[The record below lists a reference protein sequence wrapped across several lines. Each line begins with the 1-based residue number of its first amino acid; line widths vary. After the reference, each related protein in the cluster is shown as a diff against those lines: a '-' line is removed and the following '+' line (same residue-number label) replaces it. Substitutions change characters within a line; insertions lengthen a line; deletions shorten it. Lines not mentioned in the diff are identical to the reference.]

1 MKVIDMVLLAIPFAF
16 LIFGITLY
24 NRINPKLGGFPF
36 FYWYQM
42 LWIFLTAILTS
53 IVYLNER
60 PKNKEVN

>member
-1 MKVIDMVLLAIPFAF
+1 MKVIDMILLAIPFAF

-60 PKNKEVN
+60 PKNKGVN